1 MFMNVIE
8 CLRVVREHSRTFEII
23 NDVRRRSETFR
34 DDQKMTIW
42 LSDIV
47 CINKLCILNSILDQI
62 GLVQED
68 HERQPPPEIPLENN
82 PMPRP
87 GIRAAFNE

>member
-34 DDQKMTIW
+34 DVQKMTIW
-42 LSDIV
+42 LSNIV
-47 CINKLCILNSILDQI
+47 HYYIILFFHLQEFFFLIFDMQILAHHMDGHI
-62 GLVQED
+62 S
-68 HERQPPPEIPLENN
+68 
-82 PMPRP
+82 
-87 GIRAAFNE
+87 A

>member
-34 DDQKMTIW
+34 DVQKMTIW

-47 CINKLCILNSILDQI
+47 
-62 GLVQED
+62 ET
-68 HERQPPPEIPLENN
+68 
-82 PMPRP
+82 
-87 GIRAAFNE
+87 

>member
-34 DDQKMTIW
+34 DVQRRSKNDHPIT
-42 LSDIV
+42 
-47 CINKLCILNSILDQI
+47 SIL
-62 GLVQED
+62 
-68 HERQPPPEIPLENN
+68 
-82 PMPRP
+82 
-87 GIRAAFNE
+87 IRNLININ